1 MKRANGEGS
10 IYRQKSGL
18 WAAAV
23 TIGRDAATGKLV
35 RKYVYGKTK
44 QEAQA
49 KKAALLEQ
57 VKGGLAYIDADKVT
71 VGEWLTKYLA
81 TYAKP
86 RLRQNTY
93 ESYEYLTK
101 KYLIPALGAIRLQKL
116 QPNQIQTM
124 LNAILAEKSN
134 RLAAYAFAVLRTALR
149 QALKEDLL
157 LRDPTLAVVT
167 PKKIKKEI
175 KTLTPEEWETLFQAA
190 KQIGYLYIAILLA
203 WATGMRREEILG
215 LRWQDID
222 FSVNTITISQ
232 TVIDTK
238 NGPVISQPKSNSS
251 YHKLLVPQAVIEQLR
266 RYKAQQA
273 ADRLAAAEWQ
283 DYGLVVCRPNGQP
296 YLPRYLTKQF
306 GQLAKKA
313 SINAR
318 LHDLRHDHA
327 TRLFAA
333 GCHAKDVQDRL
344 GHSTV
349 SITLDIY
356 THHVPQRENA
366 IVNVL
371 SANLPTNANQ
381 P

>member
-71 VGEWLTKYLA
+71 VSEWLTKYLA
-81 TYAKP
+81 TYAQP

-124 LNAILAEKSN
+124 LNAILAKKSN

-167 PKKIKKEI
+167 PKKVKKEI
-175 KTLTPEEWETLFQAA
+175 KTLTP
-190 KQIGYLYIAILLA
+190 
-203 WATGMRREEILG
+203 
-215 LRWQDID
+215 
-222 FSVNTITISQ
+222 
-232 TVIDTK
+232 K
-238 NGPVISQPKSNSS
+238 NGKPSFMQ
-251 YHKLLVPQAVIEQLR
+251 
-266 RYKAQQA
+266 
-273 ADRLAAAEWQ
+273 
-283 DYGLVVCRPNGQP
+283 
-296 YLPRYLTKQF
+296 LTKS
-306 GQLAKKA
+306 A
-313 SINAR
+313 ICI
-318 LHDLRHDHA
+318 LRYCSP
-327 TRLFAA
+327 
-333 GCHAKDVQDRL
+333 G
-344 GHSTV
+344 
-349 SITLDIY
+349 
-356 THHVPQRENA
+356 
-366 IVNVL
+366 
-371 SANLPTNANQ
+371 LPV
-381 P
+381 